1 MNLAYTFLIM
11 AALGL
16 IGLLVAMH
24 IFNKKEKAR
33 LA

>member
-16 IGLLVAMH
+16 IGLAIAVYH
-24 IFNKKEKAR
+24 FNKQKKIELR
-33 LA
+33 

>member
-16 IGLLVAMH
+16 VGLLIAVH
-24 IFNKKEKAR
+24 HFNKQEEIS
-33 LA
+33 LS